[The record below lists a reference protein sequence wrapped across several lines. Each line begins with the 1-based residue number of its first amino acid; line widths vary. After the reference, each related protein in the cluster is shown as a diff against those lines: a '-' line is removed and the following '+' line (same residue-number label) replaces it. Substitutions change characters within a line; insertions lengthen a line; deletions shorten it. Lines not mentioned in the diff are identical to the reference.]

1 MARCLRAPDGTIAIG
16 ATFDPGESAAGELDQ
31 RAADHRN
38 LARLERLLAEP
49 VEARAVGRYCGVR
62 CIARD
67 RLPYAGSV
75 ADEAGALTAARLRGA
90 HFRDLPRRAGL
101 YAACALGSRGLA
113 FAALAAELIA
123 AGIEG
128 EPMPV
133 ERDLADALDPAR
145 VLLHRLRR
153 AGG

>member
-1 MARCLRAPDGTIAIG
+1 
-16 ATFDPGESAAGELDQ
+16 
-31 RAADHRN
+31 
-38 LARLERLLAEP
+38 
-49 VEARAVGRYCGVR
+49 VGRYCGVR

-113 FAALAAELIA
+113 FAALAAELVA

-145 VLLHRLRR
+145 VLLRRLRR
-153 AGG
+153 GGD